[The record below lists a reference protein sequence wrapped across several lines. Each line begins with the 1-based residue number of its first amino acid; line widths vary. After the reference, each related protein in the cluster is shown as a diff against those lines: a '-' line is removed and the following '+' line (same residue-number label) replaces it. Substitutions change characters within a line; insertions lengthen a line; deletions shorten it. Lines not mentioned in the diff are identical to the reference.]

1 MELNKGLELD
11 FYPCTM
17 KLPNVSPVQKKS
29 NRSEKGNY
37 RLVSILPNISKF
49 FERCVIKD
57 VSIFSK
63 NMSKYQCGFRKGHRA
78 QHALI
83 YLLEK

>member
-1 MELNKGLELD
+1 MELNKGLKLD

-49 FERCVIKD
+49 FERCVIRYA
-57 VSIFSK
+57 SMFSK
-63 NMSKYQCGFRKGHRA
+63 NMSKYQYGFRKVHRA

-83 YLLEK
+83 HLLEK